1 MRLTFITIF
10 SLINDIVYSK
20 SANFLLDTQGNICF
34 LLSVFIDSV
43 IETKHQHLSCNSF
56 ILFKNEILHSIIYQY
71 LFDSFDSGNWL
82 FRR

>member
-20 SANFLLDTQGNICF
+20 SANFLLDTQGSICF

-43 IETKHQHLSCNSF
+43 IETKQHLSCNSF